1 MDIENLTVFK
11 SFKEMSRN
19 GNYAPLYVIEDK
31 MQGYIV
37 QAAEDIPK
45 YTLIAEYVGEVDYA
59 RNRVFDEN
67 DSIMDLLRTTRSST
81 SLVICPESRGNLA
94 RFLSGINNYKS
105 KGQHKINVLQHCF
118 VLSNSGIRF
127 EAFDIMWKDTP
138 EYSCSRARI

>member
-1 MDIENLTVFK
+1 MDVENLAIFK
-11 SFKEMSRN
+11 NFKEMTRN

-45 YTLIAEYVGEVDYA
+45 YTLLAEYVGEVDFA
-59 RNRVFDEN
+59 RNRLFDKN

-94 RFLSGINNYKS
+94 RFLSGINNYKNNAQN
-105 KGQHKINVLQHCF
+105 KLNV
-118 VLSNSGIRF
+118 N
-127 EAFDIMWKDTP
+127 
-138 EYSCSRARI
+138 